1 MECVLLR
8 LLNETNP
15 KEQLQNV
22 PETAGEIPLISA
34 EEIRNQLSNVKGN
47 KACGQDLIPIEVWE
61 KMGEEGIVFLKKE
74 LNEMLTSGI
83 PSSWRLGEVTPLFK
97 GKGFKL
103 ECRNYRGIKLIPHI
117 LKLLERIIDQRL
129 RTIVE
134 LSNIQFGFRRGR
146 STMDLAFALKILQ
159 EKYKEKQK

>member
-83 PSSWRLGEVTPLFK
+83 PSSQYFSVYYYFK
-97 GKGFKL
+97 WTFKL
-103 ECRNYRGIKLIPHI
+103 SSYFNLLLFNRYGLLNYLAIFINLI
-117 LKLLERIIDQRL
+117 
-129 RTIVE
+129 
-134 LSNIQFGFRRGR
+134 
-146 STMDLAFALKILQ
+146 A
-159 EKYKEKQK
+159 